1 MKQALSLTSGT
12 VFNYAHNIDGD
23 YWQRDQGEEFITLH
37 RVLWQVISMKL
48 TFLSYLKEST
58 ITSKR
63 EKNLSCIK
71 QPKI

>member
-1 MKQALSLTSGT
+1 MKQALSLASGT

-23 YWQRDQGEEFITLH
+23 YWQRDKGEEFITLH

-58 ITSKR
+58 ITSKKER
-63 EKNLSCIK
+63 NLACIK

>member
-1 MKQALSLTSGT
+1 MKKALSLASGT

-23 YWQRDQGEEFITLH
+23 YWQRDKGEEFITLN
-37 RVLWQVISMKL
+37 RVLWQVISM

-63 EKNLSCIK
+63 ERNLSCIK

>member
-1 MKQALSLTSGT
+1 MKKALSLASGT

-23 YWQRDQGEEFITLH
+23 YWQRDKGEEFITLH
-37 RVLWQVISMKL
+37 RVLWQVISM

-63 EKNLSCIK
+63 ERNLSCIK

>member
-1 MKQALSLTSGT
+1 MKQALSLASGT

-23 YWQRDQGEEFITLH
+23 YWQRDKGEEFITLN
-37 RVLWQVISMKL
+37 RVLWQVISM

-63 EKNLSCIK
+63 ERNLSCIK